1 MPKDEQV
8 LCLKRIDL
16 EAIFGG
22 SLPQGSFLGPQPE
35 ILLAL
40 SQHFLPRSHAEHDPD
55 YKQIIP
61 YQLFCCRDRFFV
73 YQRGGKVGEQRL
85 SGRLS
90 VGIGGHINTDDTENG
105 TLTPAAYHEAL
116 RRERIEELAGIEEV
130 SARFIGWIND
140 DSDPVGQ
147 VHLGAVHLDEVHNPD
162 SLRIREQGED
172 LHAQGWWS
180 AEEIMGK
187 AEQFE
192 KWSVLAVELCNQR
205 KTGTAASK
213 QKSNKN

>member
-8 LCLKRIDL
+8 LCLKRIDIEPTVDGTLPQGTFTTPHL
-16 EAIFGG
+16 EALL
-22 SLPQGSFLGPQPE
+22 SLPQY
-35 ILLAL
+35 
-40 SQHFLPRSHAEHDPD
+40 FLPRSHAEHDPA

-61 YQLFCCRDRFFV
+61 YQLFCCRNRFFV

-90 VGIGGHINTDDTENG
+90 VGIGGHINTDDTG
-105 TLTPAAYHEAL
+105 DDGLLTITAYREAL
-116 RRERIEELAGIEEV
+116 RRERSEELEGIEEV
-130 SARFIGWIND
+130 DTRFIGWIND

-147 VHLGAVHLDEVHNPD
+147 VHLGAVHLDEVRNPENM
-162 SLRIREQGED
+162 RIRAHGED

-180 AEEIMGK
+180 AVEIMGK

-192 KWSVLAVELCNQR
+192 KWSVLAVELCSNQHLTR
-205 KTGTAASK
+205 NDVEH
-213 QKSNKN
+213 NK